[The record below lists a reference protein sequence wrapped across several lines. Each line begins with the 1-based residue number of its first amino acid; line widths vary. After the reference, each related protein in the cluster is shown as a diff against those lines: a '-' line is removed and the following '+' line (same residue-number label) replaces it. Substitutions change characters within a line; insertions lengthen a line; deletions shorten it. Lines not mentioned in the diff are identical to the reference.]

1 MVTGYGKTLRIR
13 YKPRSGGMAETT
25 LNSTITELF
34 PAIAWEK
41 SIPSN
46 LSVTDFAHQIHEASV
61 TVGPTSPYKNN
72 VAKLAG
78 DRFKNIASTSS
89 KFEEKTSAA
98 IGIYKWILNEAKR
111 RTIRGIVW
119 GYRDNTK
126 PAGVNTNHK
135 GDIFILWGGR
145 QKPRI
150 TGVSIKAG
158 AVGAK
163 PPQFNSYVRAIFN
176 SNAFG
181 KLADYPRLKGLSKK
195 FKQITVVQRKVTDKG
210 PSFGEQFHTD
220 SIYTKKPPRFTM
232 LYSKLV
238 PKKGR
243 ANTEFSS
250 QYLAYDYL
258 PKSIKNKL
266 LKVKGRYSSEGPIS
280 VTTRERVKE
289 KGRKI
294 EELKSIH
301 KIIKKINSKNTIYCS
316 PGHLVGFSPNLKNS
330 EKVKKQLFKHQ
341 VKKKFQYS
349 LEWEKD
355 QLAIWDNRSML
366 HQATPFKGNRIM
378 HRITIL

>member
-1 MVTGYGKTLRIR
+1 MFKIIPNKKNIGAEIIGNVKKISKKDFKIFLKALELYGMIFFRRQK
-13 YKPRSGGMAETT
+13 
-25 LNSTITELF
+25 LNSSHY
-34 PAIAWEK
+34 IA
-41 SIPSN
+41 
-46 LSVTDFAHQIHEASV
+46 FAKH
-61 TVGPTSPYKNN
+61 
-72 VAKLAG
+72 
-78 DRFKNIASTSS
+78 
-89 KFEEKTSAA
+89 
-98 IGIYKWILNEAKR
+98 
-111 RTIRGIVW
+111 
-119 GYRDNTK
+119 
-126 PAGVNTNHK
+126 
-135 GDIFILWGGR
+135 
-145 QKPRI
+145 
-150 TGVSIKAG
+150 
-158 AVGAK
+158 
-163 PPQFNSYVRAIFN
+163 
-176 SNAFG
+176 FG
-181 KLADYPRLKGLSKK
+181 KLANYPRLKGLSKK
-195 FKQITVVQRKVTDKG
+195 YKQITVVQRKATDKG

-266 LKVKGRYSSEGPIS
+266 LKVKGRYSSDGPIS